1 MSKDVV
7 ISGYSVEQA
16 GGIIT
21 ADQANTA
28 FNKIL
33 LDANYARQHLA
44 DAGDWQ
50 ALTRGLAAF
59 RDMKA
64 NLDVLIR
71 AIEDDVAANLPDKKV
86 VLDGVGMIERR
97 STTSRKWESENLLQ
111 HLASRT
117 VQPDGNGMVTSAQL
131 FEFIQLLRAALPFT
145 ASTGW
150 RVTALRDNGIDVDNF
165 SDTTYG
171 RQTITIS

>member
-7 ISGYSVEQA
+7 VSSYAVEQ
-16 GGIIT
+16 GGSIIT
-21 ADQANTA
+21 ADQAVTS

-33 LDANYARQHLA
+33 LDADYARQQLA
-44 DAGDWQ
+44 DARDWES
-50 ALTRGLAAF
+50 LTRGLVAF
-59 RDMKA
+59 REMKA
-64 NLDVLIR
+64 NLDVLLR
-71 AIEDDVAANLPDKKV
+71 AIEDDVAANLPDKKT
-86 VLDGVGMIERR
+86 VLPGIGTIERR
-97 STTSRKWESENLLQ
+97 STTSRKWDSDNLLQ

-117 VQPDGNGMVTSAQL
+117 VQPNDDGVVTSKQL

-150 RVTALRDNGIDVDNF
+150 RVTALRDNGIDVEDF

-171 RQTITIS
+171 RQTISII